1 MTEKI
6 TVVKIGGNVVD
17 NPSALSAF
25 ASDFA
30 SLPGKKV
37 LIHGGGK
44 EATRLSS
51 RLDIPTIMIEGR
63 RVTSADTLEIVTMV
77 YGGLVNKRVVASLQS
92 NGCNALGL
100 SGADGCVIPA
110 TRRLPQPIDYGFVG
124 DISPIEINTTLIAM
138 LLDAGITP
146 VFCALA
152 YDKGGCSMLNCNADS
167 VSSAVAIALAA
178 VAPVTLTF
186 CFEKDGVMAD
196 VDRPDTLIPSI
207 TPSVFE
213 CLKSDGTVSGGMIPK
228 VTNALAAIRS
238 GVSDVRICRSDLLT
252 TDRGTVIT
260 IPADEV

>member
-77 YGGLVNKRVVASLQS
+77 YGGLVSKEWLQPFR
-92 NGCNALGL
+92 AM
-100 SGADGCVIPA
+100 AA
-110 TRRLPQPIDYGFVG
+110 TPW
-124 DISPIEINTTLIAM
+124 
-138 LLDAGITP
+138 
-146 VFCALA
+146 
-152 YDKGGCSMLNCNADS
+152 
-167 VSSAVAIALAA
+167 ALAA
-178 VAPVTLTF
+178 PMVV
-186 CFEKDGVMAD
+186 
-196 VDRPDTLIPSI
+196 
-207 TPSVFE
+207 
-213 CLKSDGTVSGGMIPK
+213 
-228 VTNALAAIRS
+228 
-238 GVSDVRICRSDLLT
+238 
-252 TDRGTVIT
+252 
-260 IPADEV
+260 